1 MTLIENKYSV
11 LFVDDEEKAL
21 KYFSRLYSDDF
32 TIITAPNVDAAKV
45 ILKQQADSI
54 GVLITDQRMP
64 GEKGVDLLNYAREEH
79 PQIVRLLTTAY
90 ADLSDAIEAVNNGEI
105 LRYITK
111 PWDVD
116 SLRMELNNAI
126 QFFLLRM
133 ERDQL
138 LREKLNVWQRLIEIN
153 RIRDLLVLS
162 SGFTHL
168 RHSQAAISALLI
180 TVPFARS
187 SSMAHIGQ
195 LDNWAC

>member
-54 GVLITDQRMP
+54 GVLITGQRMP